1 MNGRVAVVTGAS
13 RGLGRHVALEL
24 ASAGMQLVLTARS
37 GMELE
42 EVAAACRR
50 EQPDPAQPDPA
61 QPGASRPDPVRVQPA
76 DIRDA
81 GAIEEVMQSAVRA
94 FGRLDVL
101 INNAGLSWIKPLSE
115 WSRDEI
121 DTVLD
126 VNLKGAIHAARAAAD
141 IMIGQKSGHIVNVA
155 SDVGRRAIPD
165 MAPYVAAKH
174 GLVGFS
180 GSHLRE
186 LRPHGVRVTLL
197 LPGIIDTY
205 FAGAEE
211 GDRDPAWSM
220 DAREVARVIR
230 HALEQPPRMVLDEIQ
245 LHPAGQEY

>member
-1 MNGRVAVVTGAS
+1 MKVAVVTGAS

-37 GMELE
+37 KEELE

-50 EQPDPAQPDPA
+50 ERAAGGHAGRAADAAAGD
-61 QPGASRPDPVRVQPA
+61 GPDPVLVLPA

-81 GAIEEVMQSAVRA
+81 EAVENIMQTAEHT

-101 INNAGLSWIKPLSE
+101 INNAGLSWIKPLAE
-115 WSRDEI
+115 WTREEI
-121 DTVLD
+121 DMVLD
-126 VNLKGAIHAARAAAD
+126 VNLKGAIHAARAAAN
-141 IMIGQKSGHIVNVA
+141 IMIRQGSGHIVNVA

-205 FAGAEE
+205 FAGAKE
-211 GDRDPAWSM
+211 GDRDAAWSM
-220 DAREVARVIR
+220 DARAVARVIR
-230 HALEQPPRMVLDEIQ
+230 HALEQPDRMVLDEIQ
-245 LHPAGQEY
+245 LHPSGQEY